1 MQDHH
6 LFGNRTISLGT
17 KLKVLL
23 VVLTAVTIIGGC
35 YTLWYIYETQKLFQ
49 RIEDRDIAALVA
61 AQGLES
67 ELVAQKGY
75 VTYFF
80 LTGDDSWLTELGQHA
95 ASFEHWMTLARDI
108 DAVKGSRELLNRI
121 ESGYLRFA
129 ASRDRVV
136 ELYRREERDQGQQLH
151 WEVRKRFVEIYELC
165 ERYKRLHEQN
175 LEKSGT
181 EYRRKAQVMAGLSL
195 FAVPLSLFVALWLG
209 FLLFKRI
216 LEPIRRLAHGDSAT
230 MHGLTGEIGALS
242 ERVTGLLE
250 DVDHA
255 HVMLQQSR
263 EQVVQAEK
271 MAMVGKLA
279 AGVAHSVRN
288 PLTSV
293 KMRLFSLERS
303 LNLDSVQ
310 QEDFE
315 VISEE
320 IRHLD
325 TIIRNFLEFSR
336 PPKLK
341 VQTVSP
347 SELVDNT
354 LQLLRHRLE
363 SCGVEARVVRKK
375 PLPDVNADPEQLK
388 EVLVNLIMNAC
399 DAMVDGGR
407 ITISEEVGSFG
418 GKGSMVAITVSD
430 DGPGIPASQ
439 RDHIFKP
446 FHSTKEEGTGL
457 GLSIAN
463 RIMAEHGGW
472 IHLQPSNR
480 GASFL
485 LALPLKEA
493 REWLRS

>member
-1 MQDHH
+1 MEDFCSRPKS
-6 LFGNRTISLGT
+6 LSLGT
-17 KLKVLL
+17 KLRILL
-23 VVLTAVTIIGGC
+23 FILTTVTIIGGG
-35 YTLWYIYETQKLFQ
+35 YTFWYITETQQLFK
-49 RIEDRDIAALVA
+49 RIENRDIAALIA

-67 ELVAQKGY
+67 ELVVQKGF
-75 VTYFF
+75 VTYYF
-80 LTGDDSWLTELGQHA
+80 LTGDDSWLSELGEHVA
-95 ASFEHWMTLARDI
+95 AFEGWLTKARDLA
-108 DAVKGSRELLNRI
+108 AVPGSRELLNRI
-121 ESGYLRFA
+121 ESSYLRFSS
-129 ASRDRVV
+129 SRNQVV
-136 ELYRREERDQGQQLH
+136 ELYRTDKREQGELLH
-151 WEVRKRFVEIYELC
+151 WEVRKRFMEIYELC
-165 ERYKRLHEQN
+165 ETYKRIHEAN
-175 LEKSGT
+175 LRESG
-181 EYRRKAQVMAGLSL
+181 ESYRQKAQILAGLSL
-195 FAVPLSLFVALWLG
+195 FAIPVSVLVAFWLG
-209 FLLFKRI
+209 FLLFKRV
-216 LEPIRRLAHGDSAT
+216 LDPIRRLAHGETAT
-230 MHGLTGEIGALS
+230 MKGLTGEIGVLS
-242 ERVTGLLE
+242 ERVNGLLE
-250 DVDHA
+250 DVDQA

-263 EQVVQAEK
+263 EQIVQAEK

-303 LNLDSVQ
+303 LSLSAVQ

-325 TIIRNFLEFSR
+325 TIIHNFLEFSR

-341 VQTVSP
+341 VQNVSP

-354 LQLLRHRLE
+354 LQLLRHKLE
-363 SCGVEARVVRKK
+363 SCGVEVKVLRKS
-375 PLPDVNADPEQLK
+375 PLPEVVADPEQLK

-407 ITISEEVGSFG
+407 IMITEDVGIFG
-418 GKGSMVAITVSD
+418 DKGSMVVLKIAD

-446 FHSTKEEGTGL
+446 FYSTKEEGTGL

-463 RIMAEHGGW
+463 RIIAEHGGW
-472 IHLQPSNR
+472 IHLRPSNR
-480 GASFL
+480 GASFVI
-485 LALPLKEA
+485 ALPVKET